1 MTDKTSKYIA
11 SKLKEHRLK
20 RDLSQA
26 NLAKKA
32 GMNSNYYAKIERGE
46 IKPSVTTLEKIIKAL
61 NAKSSDIFPF

>member
-1 MTDKTSKYIA
+1 MTDKISKHIA
-11 SKLKEHRLK
+11 GKLKEYRLK

>member
-11 SKLKEHRLK
+11 GKLKEHRLK